1 MDPAFIVSWRTL
13 RAVRSLDRTS
23 AADEVHDDRDQ
34 SEDKQQVDEE
44 AADVQNEE
52 TAQPKQNKHNGQN
65 KKHDDLLSWNRLARR
80 ARLYRSYEP
89 KFG

>member
-1 MDPAFIVSWRTL
+1 MDPASL
-13 RAVRSLDRTS
+13 SLGELCEPSGSLDRAS
-23 AADEVHDDRDQ
+23 ATDEVHDDRDQ

-65 KKHDDLLSWNRLARR
+65 KKHDDLLSWNRLR
-80 ARLYRSYEP
+80 AGREWLQVI
-89 KFG
+89 